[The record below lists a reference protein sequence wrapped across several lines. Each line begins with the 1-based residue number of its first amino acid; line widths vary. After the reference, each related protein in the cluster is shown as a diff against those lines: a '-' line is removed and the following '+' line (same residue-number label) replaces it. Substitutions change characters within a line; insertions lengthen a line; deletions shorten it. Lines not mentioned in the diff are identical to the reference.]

1 MLFKNYSERHVKRGY
16 VQSWNLT
23 LERTLP
29 ADIVVSAAYV
39 GDVTIDGFAYYN
51 ANAAGPGTGT
61 AGQPFV
67 PPFGRTAETDYFNGM
82 YGANYHS
89 LQSTISRRLSQGL
102 LLKGAYTFS
111 KAIDITDSE
120 GGLTQLWAGA

>member
-1 MLFKNYSERHVKRGY
+1 VLFKNYSERHVKRGY

-51 ANAAGPGTGT
+51 ANAAGLGTGT

-67 PPFGRTAETDYFNGM
+67 PPFGRTRRPIISMGCMART
-82 YGANYHS
+82 
-89 LQSTISRRLSQGL
+89 TIRCSRRLMVL
-102 LLKGAYTFS
+102 
-111 KAIDITDSE
+111 
-120 GGLTQLWAGA
+120 